1 MSCNSGFQGLYL
13 SNISLNTGFSMNKQ
27 KLREIRLLELLKS
40 RGRLDVAT
48 VTAELKISEAT
59 ARRFFAKLEKE
70 SKLLRIHGGV
80 QAAPELSNDYSFRLS
95 AAQNLKQK
103 EAIGKA
109 AAAIVKSGSHLFMDA
124 GTTVLKMAEA
134 LSLRL
139 QTGEIKNIT
148 VITNSLSF
156 LTNLAEHCDV
166 ILLGGKLRAG
176 RHDVCGS
183 LTRQNLKNFHCDQVF
198 FGTDAISIKGELMTT
213 DTETAEIN
221 SLFIEQS
228 KESYILADSTKFNK
242 TSFFTFSNLENI
254 TGLITDKNIPKSQI
268 KVFDKLGVKVIKVSC
283 CE

>member
-1 MSCNSGFQGLYL
+1 
-13 SNISLNTGFSMNKQ
+13 MNKQ
-27 KLREIRLLELLKS
+27 KLREIKLLELLKS
-40 RGRLDVAT
+40 RERLDVAT
-48 VTAELKISEAT
+48 VTRELVVSEAT
-59 ARRFFAKLEKE
+59 ARRLFAKLEE
-70 SKLLRIHGGV
+70 EGKLLRIHGGIQV
-80 QAAPELSNDYSFRLS
+80 SPEFSNDYSFRFS
-95 AAQNLKQK
+95 AAQNLTEK

-109 AAAIVKSGSHLFMDA
+109 AAEMVKSGSRLFMDA

-134 LSLRL
+134 LSFRL

-198 FGTDAISIKGELMTT
+198 FGIDAISMNGELMTT

-221 SLFIEQS
+221 ALFIEQS
-228 KESYILADSTKFNK
+228 KESYILSDSTKFNK
-242 TSFFTFSNLENI
+242 TSLLAFGNLKNI
-254 TGLITDKNIPKSQI
+254 TSLITDESIPKPQI
-268 KVFDKLGVKVIKVSC
+268 KAFEKFGTKVVTAFSK
-283 CE
+283 

>member
-1 MSCNSGFQGLYL
+1 
-13 SNISLNTGFSMNKQ
+13 MNKQ
-27 KLREIRLLELLKS
+27 KLREIKLLELLKS
-40 RGRLDVAT
+40 RGRLDVAM
-48 VTAELKISEAT
+48 VTMELDVSEAT
-59 ARRFFAKLEKE
+59 ARRLFSKLEGE
-70 SKLLRIHGGV
+70 GKLLRIHGGV
-80 QAAPELSNDYSFRLS
+80 QAAPELSNDYSFRFS
-95 AAQNLKQK
+95 AAHNLVEK

-109 AAAIVKSGSHLFMDA
+109 AAAMVKSGSRLFMDA

-139 QTGEIKNIT
+139 QTDEIKNIT

-198 FGTDAISIKGELMTT
+198 LGIDAISMDGELMTT
-213 DTETAEIN
+213 DSETAEIN

-228 KESYILADSTKFNK
+228 KDSYILSDSTKFNK
-242 TSFFTFSNLENI
+242 TSLLTFGNLNNI
-254 TGLITDKNIPKSQI
+254 TGLITDKGVPKSQT
-268 KVFDKLGVKVIKVSC
+268 KVFKKLGIRIIIAPLK
-283 CE
+283 

>member
-1 MSCNSGFQGLYL
+1 MH
-13 SNISLNTGFSMNKQ
+13 KQ
-27 KLREIRLLELLKS
+27 KLREIRLLELLKVN
-40 RGRLDVAT
+40 GRLDVAT
-48 VTAELKISEAT
+48 VTKELMVSEAT
-59 ARRFFAKLEKE
+59 ARRLFARLEQE
-70 SKLLRIHGGV
+70 DKLLRVHGGIQV
-80 QAAPELSNDYSFRLS
+80 RPEFSNDYSFRFS
-95 AAQNLKQK
+95 SAQNIIEKD
-103 EAIGKA
+103 AIGKA
-109 AAAIVKSGSHLFMDA
+109 AAAIVENNSCLFLDA

-198 FGTDAISIKGELMTT
+198 FGIDAISMDGELMTT

-228 KESYILADSTKFNK
+228 KESYILSDSTKFNK
-242 TSFFTFSNLENI
+242 TSLLTFGNLSDI
-254 TGLITDKNIPKSQI
+254 SGLITDSNITKKQV
-268 KVFDKLGVKVIKVSC
+268 KTFEKLGTKVITASSQ
-283 CE
+283 

>member
-1 MSCNSGFQGLYL
+1 
-13 SNISLNTGFSMNKQ
+13 MNKQ
-27 KLREIRLLELLKS
+27 KLREIKLLELLKS
-40 RGRLDVAT
+40 RGRLDVST
-48 VTAELKISEAT
+48 VTTELTVSEAT
-59 ARRFFAKLEKE
+59 ARRLFAKLEE
-70 SKLLRIHGGV
+70 DGKLLRIHGGI
-80 QAAPELSNDYSFRLS
+80 QAAPELSNDYSFRFS
-95 AAQNLKQK
+95 AAQNIASK

-109 AAAIVKSGSHLFMDA
+109 AAAMVKSDSRLFMDS
-124 GTTVLKMAEA
+124 GTTVLKLAEA
-134 LSLRL
+134 LSLCL

-198 FGTDAISIKGELMTT
+198 FGIDAISMNGELMTT

-228 KESYILADSTKFNK
+228 KESYILSDSTKFNK
-242 TSFFTFSNLENI
+242 TSLLAFGNLNQI
-254 TGLITDKNIPKSQI
+254 TGLITDKNIQNSQTQA
-268 KVFDKLGVKVIKVSC
+268 FEKLGPKIIIAS
-283 CE
+283 